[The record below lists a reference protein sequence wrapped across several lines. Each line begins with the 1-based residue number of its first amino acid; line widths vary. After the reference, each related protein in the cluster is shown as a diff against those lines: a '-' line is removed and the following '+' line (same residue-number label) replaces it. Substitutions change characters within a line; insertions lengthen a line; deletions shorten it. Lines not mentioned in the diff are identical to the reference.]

1 MKLKVLFLLILLP
14 TLCYLPAET
23 ITFKAD
29 KMSGNAGKETDYT
42 KLIGNAK
49 IDTDSLNLTADSIEL
64 NGKDF
69 RFITANGNIS
79 GTSKEGGFTFTCDQ
93 LKFDRTTKIAIL
105 EGNVTMD
112 DSKNSVIA
120 TAQYIEYNQETD
132 IAIMQINIS
141 LKQKENTCTA
151 SLAIYK
157 KDAQVL
163 ELTGNP
169 QIKKD
174 KDIFRAQEII
184 FNLDT
189 EEITLDG
196 KVSGTVVDTGNDN
209 TQEKSTSTSNEST
222 NTVNNTPATDKTVS
236 SDGEKTNE

>member
-1 MKLKVLFLLILLP
+1 MKLKICMSLILINLIFSI
-14 TLCYLPAET
+14 YAET

-42 KLIGNAK
+42 KLIGNAT
-49 IDTDSLNLTADSIEL
+49 IDTDSLNLSADSVEL
-64 NGKDF
+64 DGKDF
-69 RFITANGNIS
+69 RFITALGNIN
-79 GTSKEGGFTFTCDQ
+79 GTSKKGGFTFTCDK
-93 LKFDRTTKIAIL
+93 LKFDRTTKIAVL

-112 DSKNSVIA
+112 DSKNSVLA
-120 TAQYIEYNQETD
+120 TAQYIEYNQDTD

-141 LKQKENTCTA
+141 LKQKENVCTS

-157 KDAQVL
+157 KDAQIL

-184 FNLDT
+184 FNLET

-196 KVSGTVVDTGNDN
+196 KVSGTVVDTEK
-209 TQEKSTSTSNEST
+209 EKSDKQNNKKEETSNTVVGTQKEETSKTT
-222 NTVNNTPATDKTVS
+222 N
-236 SDGEKTNE
+236 GETTNE